1 MTSLSQRPLR
11 SGSWAREA
19 RGASRAS
26 GDGDP
31 WPRAFPRRS
40 LSGTPH
46 ACRPDPVIK
55 ADGRAPCPAFS
66 VTILGHEPSAIVPVA
81 HVTSSLLGAALAASD
96 SGSRGC
102 RCSVVSFPSSR
113 KPDRIY
119 LLRFVNLAQ
128 IPSLCLSVSLS
139 LSLSWTPTHC
149 LEDEANSSSPSKAK
163 SEYPSLSKAL
173 PGSLRQRCTRG
184 G

>member
-11 SGSWAREA
+11 SGSWAWEA

-66 VTILGHEPSAIVPVA
+66 VTIPGHEPSAVVPVA
-81 HVTSSLLGAALAASD
+81 HVTSSLLGAAFAASD

-128 IPSLCLSVSLS
+128 IPSLCHSVSLF
-139 LSLSWTPTHC
+139 LSPSDGYVPPSVPSA
-149 LEDEANSSSPSKAK
+149 LESNHSFTFVWSSSQ
-163 SEYPSLSKAL
+163 ERSLLICLCAL
-173 PGSLRQRCTRG
+173 GSV
-184 G
+184 